1 MSLSESKK
9 WLCMSSKNV
18 AEEEHGESVH
28 TPLKTHP
35 RTLLCCKLLSP
46 APPGVYLAGA
56 KIPPDNV

>member
-1 MSLSESKK
+1 MN
-9 WLCMSSKNV
+9 SKNV
-18 AEEEHGESVH
+18 AGKEHGESVH